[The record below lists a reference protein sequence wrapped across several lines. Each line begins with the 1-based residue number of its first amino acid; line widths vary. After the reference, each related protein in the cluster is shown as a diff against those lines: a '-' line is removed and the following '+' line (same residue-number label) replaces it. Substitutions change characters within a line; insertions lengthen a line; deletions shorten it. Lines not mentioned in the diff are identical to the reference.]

1 MSSVLICSVS
11 VSDFIIVWL
20 DVVMRVTIIND
31 LRIFTMCEMISG
43 SSSSFDRHSV
53 SNVVSNVISQTIY
66 INFFCSVESPNH
78 VDFCSIYFSP
88 SKRFIKTGSLEGK
101 MLKRLEF

>member
-1 MSSVLICSVS
+1 
-11 VSDFIIVWL
+11 
-20 DVVMRVTIIND
+20 
-31 LRIFTMCEMISG
+31 MCEMISG
-43 SSSSFDRHSV
+43 SSTSFDRHS
-53 SNVVSNVISQTIY
+53 VSNVISQTIY

-101 MLKRLEF
+101 MLKRLEFLMIARQLN

>member
-1 MSSVLICSVS
+1 MNSVLICLVS
-11 VSDFIIVWL
+11 ISDFIIVWL

-43 SSSSFDRHSV
+43 SSTSFDRHS
-53 SNVVSNVISQTIY
+53 VSNVISQTIY